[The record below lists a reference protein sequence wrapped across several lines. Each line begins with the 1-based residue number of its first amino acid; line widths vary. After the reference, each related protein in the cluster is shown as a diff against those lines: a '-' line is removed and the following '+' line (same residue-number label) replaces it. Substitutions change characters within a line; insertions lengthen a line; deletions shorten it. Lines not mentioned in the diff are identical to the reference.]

1 MGQAICIG
9 MLLYCAV
16 VYGGMALYYRHRNK
30 QRAQGLDD
38 HVMEGLSP
46 HEISDLGD
54 DS

>member
-16 VYGGMALYYRHRNK
+16 LYGGMALYYHYRNK
-30 QRAQGLDD
+30 RRAQGLED

-46 HEISDLGD
+46 HEISELGD